1 MPPETEV
8 RLRVMGPADLEAALL
23 LEGLSLPQ
31 ASARAAWEAELA
43 PASKA
48 RYLLLEGAD
57 GAPLALGGY
66 RVLVDELH
74 VMLVAV
80 HPAWRRRG
88 LGGRIMA
95 ALLDEARDRGCSLA
109 TLELR
114 ASNAAAL
121 ALYRS
126 FGFLEQGRRSGY
138 YPDNGEDAL
147 ILSRDL

>member
-1 MPPETEV
+1 
-8 RLRVMGPADLEAALL
+8 MGPDDLEAALL
-23 LEGLSLPQ
+23 LEGLGLPQ
-31 ASARAAWEAELA
+31 PSTRAAWEAELA
-43 PASKA
+43 PASRA
-48 RYLLLEGAD
+48 RYLLLEGPD

-66 RVLVDELH
+66 RILVDELH

-80 HPAWRRRG
+80 HPAWRQRG
-88 LGGRIMA
+88 LGGRVMA
-95 ALLDEARDRGCSLA
+95 ALLDEARDRGCRIA

-126 FGFLEQGRRSGY
+126 FGFLEQGRRTGY